1 MSLHYFGTDG
11 FRGESNVSLTA
22 DHAYK
27 IGRYM
32 GWHCTEGATK
42 KARVVVG
49 RDTRQSG
56 TMLESAIVAGLTA
69 SGADVYLLG
78 VIPTP
83 AVSYVVTKEDFACG
97 VMITASHNPFQDNGI
112 KLVDSEGHKMNDEVL
127 ELVEAYIDNKSEIGF
142 AQGSHIGVCKE
153 WEEGRQLYRQHLENV
168 GKGLNLKGMRI
179 GLDCANGASSD
190 FAAEIFKSFG
200 AEVVVTHNTPD
211 GVNINVD
218 CGSTHI
224 DELCKVVKEQH
235 LDCGFAFDGDCDRCI
250 AVDGEGRE
258 VNGDK
263 ILFMCG
269 QALAR
274 KGELPHDMIVTTVMA
289 NIGFD
294 KAVREAGL
302 KCEHTDVGDKYVVAC
317 MREGG
322 YALGGE
328 QSGHVVF
335 ADCEITGDGIVTAL
349 KVMHA
354 VCESNMSFTE
364 LADTMVEFPQ
374 VLINVR
380 VSDKER
386 ALNDADVL
394 AAIEEVKNN
403 LAQEGR
409 ILVRP
414 SGTEPVVR
422 VLVEASTEQMCNEQA
437 QKVADKLAAV

>member
-1 MSLHYFGTDG
+1 MALHYFGTDG
-11 FRGESNVSLTA
+11 FRGESNVTLTA

-32 GWHCTEGATK
+32 GWHVTDGAAK

-56 TMLESAIVAGLTA
+56 TMLEAAIVAGLTA
-69 SGADVYLLG
+69 SGADVLLLG

-83 AVSYVVTKEDFACG
+83 AVSYVVTQQDFACG

-112 KLVDSEGHKMNDEVL
+112 KLVDSEGHKMGDDVL
-127 ELVEAYIDNKSEIGF
+127 ELVEAYIDGKCEIGF
-142 AQGSHIGVCKE
+142 AEGSHIGVSQE
-153 WEEGRQLYRQHLENV
+153 WEEGRKLYRQHLARV
-168 GKGLNLKGMRI
+168 GQGLDLKGMRI

-190 FAAEIFKSFG
+190 YAAEVFESFG

-211 GVNINVD
+211 GQNINVN

-224 DELCKVVKEQH
+224 DQLCAVVKDQN

-250 AVDGEGRE
+250 AVDGEGNE

-322 YALGGE
+322 YVLGGE

-354 VCESNMSFTE
+354 VSESDKTFTE
-364 LADTMVEFPQ
+364 LANTMVEFPQ
-374 VLINVR
+374 VLMNVR
-380 VSDKER
+380 VSDKEK
-386 ALNDADVL
+386 ALSDSAVL
-394 AAIEEVKNN
+394 NAIEEVKAD
-403 LAQEGR
+403 LAAEGR

-414 SGTEPVVR
+414 SGTEPVIR
-422 VLVEASTEQMCNEQA
+422 VLVEAASEEMCNTQA